1 MLTALRLPFPI
12 TSGRYRSMTSDYI
25 TPMDRTI
32 AALGVAPYTLEQGVD
47 ETIRWYED
55 GSERFVAP
63 DWIDPRLRPGH
74 TT

>member
-1 MLTALRLPFPI
+1 
-12 TSGRYRSMTSDYI
+12 MTSDYI

-32 AALGVAPYTLEQGVD
+32 AALGEAPYTLEQGVD

-63 DWIDPRLRPGH
+63 DLIDPRLRPGH